1 MFRYK
6 YDNCPARY
14 AKNVSHFF
22 KKSALTF
29 HKDCIFADVRPH

>member
-22 KKSALTF
+22 GKSALTF
-29 HKDCIFADVRPH
+29 HKDCIFADVKSH